1 MPIVERKYD
10 DLKESDQ
17 DSIASMS
24 ADSDSEVED
33 GADRKRP
40 KVSKIAWL
48 MQQAF
53 EQIQSLFHLSSLL
66 RRPSFT
72 GKYIRSVNRNARVDL
87 GKQES
92 SLAFCLSRFD
102 CEHVL
107 EKVRQWNGLAKS
119 AKNISYENEEPLSS
133 DQIQGRTDLDIDCCE
148 DITALCQRLANANTR
163 RREQLQ
169 YWADHPDNPAA
180 RDTISAL
187 PTLDVPMKETPV
199 PEAKQAGESQSQV
212 STIKPSDQNHLRQN
226 DEARSS
232 LSKQSFSTV
241 AKSAIFEAKTQSGRP
256 RTVYAQ
262 STAIKG
268 RQNRVPN
275 APIPPKDS
283 FSFLCP
289 YCGMELIGREMENRQ
304 TWK

>member
-1 MPIVERKYD
+1 
-10 DLKESDQ
+10 
-17 DSIASMS
+17 MS

-33 GADRKRP
+33 DADHERP
-40 KVSKIAWL
+40 KDSKIAWL

-72 GKYIRSVNRNARVDL
+72 GKYIRSVNRNVRVDPE
-87 GKQES
+87 KQES
-92 SLAFCLSRFD
+92 SLASCLSKFD
-102 CEHVL
+102 CKHVL
-107 EKVRQWNGLAKS
+107 EKVRQWNSLSKS
-119 AKNISYENEEPLSS
+119 AKDIPYEDEEPVSS
-133 DQIQGRTDLDIDCCE
+133 YQIQGRTDLDIDCCE
-148 DITALCQRLANANTR
+148 DVTALCQRLANANTR

-169 YWADHPDNPAA
+169 YWTGHPDSPTAHE
-180 RDTISAL
+180 TISAP
-187 PTLDVPMKETPV
+187 PTLDILMKESPV
-199 PEAKQAGESQSQV
+199 PEAKRAGESQSQV

-241 AKSAIFEAKTQSGRP
+241 AKSAIFETKTQSGRP

-262 STAIKG
+262 SIAVKG

-275 APIPPKDS
+275 APTPPKGS
-283 FSFLCP
+283 FFFLCP
-289 YCGMELIGREMENRQ
+289 YCGMKLISREMEDRQ

>member
-1 MPIVERKYD
+1 
-10 DLKESDQ
+10 
-17 DSIASMS
+17 MS

-33 GADRKRP
+33 DADHKHP
-40 KVSKIAWL
+40 KDSKITWL

-72 GKYIRSVNRNARVDL
+72 GKYIRSVNRNARVDPE
-87 GKQES
+87 KQES

-102 CEHVL
+102 CKHVL

-119 AKNISYENEEPLSS
+119 AKDILYEDEEPVSS

-148 DITALCQRLANANTR
+148 DVTALCQRLANANTR

-169 YWADHPDNPAA
+169 YWTGHPDNLTAHE
-180 RDTISAL
+180 TISAP
-187 PTLDVPMKETPV
+187 PTLDVLMKETPV
-199 PEAKQAGESQSQV
+199 PEAERAGEPQSQV
-212 STIKPSDQNHLRQN
+212 PTIKPSDQNHLRQN

-241 AKSAIFEAKTQSGRP
+241 AKSAIFETKTQSGRP

-262 STAIKG
+262 STAVKG

-275 APIPPKDS
+275 APTPPKGS
-283 FSFLCP
+283 FFFLCP
-289 YCGMELIGREMENRQ
+289 YCGMKLIGREMEDRQ

>member
-1 MPIVERKYD
+1 M
-10 DLKESDQ
+10 
-17 DSIASMS
+17 
-24 ADSDSEVED
+24 
-33 GADRKRP
+33 
-40 KVSKIAWL
+40 
-48 MQQAF
+48 
-53 EQIQSLFHLSSLL
+53 
-66 RRPSFT
+66 
-72 GKYIRSVNRNARVDL
+72 
-87 GKQES
+87 S

-119 AKNISYENEEPLSS
+119 AKNISYEDEEPLSS

-169 YWADHPDNPAA
+169 YWTGHPDNLTAHE
-180 RDTISAL
+180 TISAP
-187 PTLDVPMKETPV
+187 PTLDVLMKETPV
-199 PEAKQAGESQSQV
+199 PEAERAGEPQSQV
-212 STIKPSDQNHLRQN
+212 PTIKPSDQNHLRQN

-241 AKSAIFEAKTQSGRP
+241 AKSAIFETKTQSGRP

-262 STAIKG
+262 SIAVKG

-275 APIPPKDS
+275 APTPPKGS
-283 FSFLCP
+283 FFFLCP
-289 YCGMELIGREMENRQ
+289 YYGMKLIGREMEDRQ